1 MPKSKS
7 STVAGAVA
15 ALDFLAAPPS
25 KSVPAVCVLFG
36 DEPFLKS
43 QVLALLRQAVLGE
56 DDGEF
61 SGRTF
66 IGDEVEP
73 RTVFDELAT
82 VALFGAAGGRM
93 AIVAEADGF
102 VTKYRAVL
110 EDYFERCMSK
120 AAAQASGERMAS
132 RVGIARQEPTPSVG
146 PASGE
151 TVGSAHP
158 TREKMVGGERKGDSP
173 ILLTANR
180 KIGTVPGKIGTVPV
194 LVLEVDSWPTN
205 TRLYKQLAQHGLQ
218 INCNAPEESRILK
231 WLEQWVARTYQARL
245 GPGAGERLLEVV
257 GPQMGRLD
265 QELAKLSMIAAASR
279 VGIAHQEGTPSAESA
294 SGSRVG
300 IAHQAVTPSA
310 ESASGKKVGS
320 AHPTREKVGSAHPTI
335 TTELVEQAVGG
346 WRAKTVWQMIDA
358 AAAGDAREALV
369 QLDRL
374 LAAGENPIGLLAQA
388 AAPLRRLGAAARIVQ
403 REQAAGRRIT
413 LRAALEQA
421 GVSRWPK
428 ALDTAEQQMRQLGA
442 RRAGKL
448 FEWLIEADL
457 ALKSTSSSGDRARL
471 VLEELFVR
479 LRGVRD

>member
-1 MPKSKS
+1 MAKSKS
-7 STVAGAVA
+7 STAAGAVA
-15 ALDFLAAPPS
+15 ALDFLAAPTP
-25 KSVPAVCVLFG
+25 PRGVCVLFG

-43 QVLALLRQAVLGE
+43 RVLAALREAVLGA

-66 IGDEVEP
+66 LGDEVEP

-82 VALFGAAGGRM
+82 VALFGAAGSRM

-110 EDYFERCMSK
+110 EDYFERSAGK
-120 AAAQASGERMAS
+120 GAAQTSGER
-132 RVGIARQEPTPSVG
+132 E
-146 PASGE
+146 
-151 TVGSAHP
+151 
-158 TREKMVGGERKGDSP
+158 GDSP

-194 LVLEVDSWPTN
+194 LVLEVDSWPTS
-205 TRLYKQLAQHGLQ
+205 TRLFKHLAQHGLQ
-218 INCNAPEESRILK
+218 IDCKAPEEPRILK
-231 WLEQWVARTYQARL
+231 WLEHWVARTYQARL

-265 QELAKLSMIAAASR
+265 QELAKLSMIAA
-279 VGIAHQEGTPSAESA
+279 TPQRSPRA
-294 SGSRVG
+294 SG
-300 IAHQAVTPSA
+300 
-310 ESASGKKVGS
+310 E
-320 AHPTREKVGSAHPTI
+320 REGDSPILLTGHRKIGTVPGEIGTVPVI

-346 WRAKTVWQMIDA
+346 WRAKTAWQMIDA

-374 LAAGENPIGLLAQA
+374 LLAGENPIGLLAQA

-428 ALDTAEQQMRQLGA
+428 ALDSAEQQMRQLGA

-448 FEWLIEADL
+448 FQWLIEADL
-457 ALKSTSSSGDRARL
+457 ALKSTSSSGERARL

-479 LRGVRD
+479 LSRQLAPARR